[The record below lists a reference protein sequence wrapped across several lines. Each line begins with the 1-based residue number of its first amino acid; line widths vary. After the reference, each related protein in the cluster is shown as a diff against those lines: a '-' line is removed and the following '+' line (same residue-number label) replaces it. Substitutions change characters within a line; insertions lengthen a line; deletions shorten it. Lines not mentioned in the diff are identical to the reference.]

1 MLLRLDARNNQ
12 LLAQARQGRPPSFL
26 RPALLAFGV
35 IALFVGAFIIFNT
48 FTITVAQRLREL
60 GLLRTIGASR
70 RQVMASVVGEA
81 FVIGLVAGVVGL
93 FAGYGFAA
101 LLVWVFDILLPGGI
115 PVASAQLSLGVA
127 LTALLVGV
135 VVSVVAALIPAV
147 RASRVP
153 PVAALREGAEIPR
166 GRFSRFAP
174 VVSGLIGVGGIA
186 IIVLALQS
194 QGAATQRLLV
204 MALGSL
210 LVFVAM
216 GGLLR
221 YLVANP

>member
-1 MLLRLDARNNQ
+1 
-12 LLAQARQGRPPSFL
+12 
-26 RPALLAFGV
+26 V

-115 PVASAQLSLGVA
+115 PVASAQLSVGVA

-174 VVSGLIGVGGIA
+174 CWPCSRRA
-186 IIVLALQS
+186 PPRSACS
-194 QGAATQRLLV
+194 
-204 MALGSL
+204 
-210 LVFVAM
+210 
-216 GGLLR
+216 
-221 YLVANP
+221 